1 MHARSVTAEVDAT
14 ETHAIKVDSMHEDE
28 ETQLTADLE
37 VHEAKAAS
45 NIAKLA
51 ASNPDEKA
59 AFTAC
64 LSAAKEQLASVRAAT
79 RDLEALA
86 EEQNT

>member
-1 MHARSVTAEVDAT
+1 MYQ
-14 ETHAIKVDSMHEDE
+14 DE

-37 VHEAKAAS
+37 AYEAKSAS
-45 NIAKLA
+45 NIAKVA
-51 ASNPDEKA
+51 ASNLDEKA
-59 AFTAC
+59 AFMAC
-64 LSAAKEQLASVRAAT
+64 LSAAKEQLAAVRAAT